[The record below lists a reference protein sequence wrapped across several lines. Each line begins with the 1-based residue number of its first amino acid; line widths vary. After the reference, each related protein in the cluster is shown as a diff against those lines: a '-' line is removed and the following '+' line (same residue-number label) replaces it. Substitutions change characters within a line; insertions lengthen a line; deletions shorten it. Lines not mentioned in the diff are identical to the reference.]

1 MLFQKMYLSTLVIF
15 DDILADKK
23 FMKESEMLALLT
35 QGRHS

>member
-1 MLFQKMYLSTLVIF
+1 MNVSTLAIF

-23 FMKESEMLALLT
+23 FMKEPEMKSLLM